1 MRPSVICGYLLLAY
15 ITWVAT
21 RWFYALVIARR
32 SRAWRLIVSVIG
44 LSLGWGPTREGRI
57 VGCVLVALGGV
68 ASASLAQEIWST
80 TEDLRLRRRHKPRGS
95 APALAGDP
103 SLPAPVDGPLTEL
116 DQAAVHMELL
126 RSYMHYLE
134 RAKEA
139 DDVHA
144 QHHFA
149 AEVATAAGRLH
160 DALDVVVS
168 ERLRVR
174 GAE

>member
-15 ITWVAT
+15 VMWVAT
-21 RWFYALVIARR
+21 RWLHGLVIARR
-32 SRAWRLIVSVIG
+32 CRAWRLIVSVIG
-44 LSLGWGPTREGRI
+44 LSLGWGPATEGRI
-57 VGCVLVALGGV
+57 VGYVLIALGGV
-68 ASASLAQEIWST
+68 ASASLAQEIWPT
-80 TEDLRLRRRHKPRGS
+80 TEDLRLRRRHKPRGP
-95 APALAGDP
+95 APAPAGDA

-134 RAKEA
+134 RAREA
-139 DDVHA
+139 DNVHA
-144 QHHFA
+144 QHDFA
-149 AEVATAAGRLH
+149 AEVATTAGRLH

-174 GAE
+174 GAD